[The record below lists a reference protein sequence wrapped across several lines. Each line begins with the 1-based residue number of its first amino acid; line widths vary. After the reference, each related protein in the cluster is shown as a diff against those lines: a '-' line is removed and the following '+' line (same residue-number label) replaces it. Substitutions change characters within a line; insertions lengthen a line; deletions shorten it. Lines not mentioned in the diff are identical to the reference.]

1 MTYEVVNQ
9 TLKVGLDKDV
19 SIDQHE
25 EIRFEITIPEI
36 NDIELVGIGDFVLSG
51 EDPTELTIT
60 LTGVGNIR
68 AFEMKVNICN
78 IILTGVG
85 DCEVYVIDELNV
97 TIAGVGKVYNKG
109 NPSVNSTITG
119 LGQLINAN

>member
-51 EDPTELTIT
+51 DDPSELS
-60 LTGVGNIR
+60 
-68 AFEMKVNICN
+68 E
-78 IILTGVG
+78 
-85 DCEVYVIDELNV
+85 
-97 TIAGVGKVYNKG
+97 
-109 NPSVNSTITG
+109 
-119 LGQLINAN
+119 